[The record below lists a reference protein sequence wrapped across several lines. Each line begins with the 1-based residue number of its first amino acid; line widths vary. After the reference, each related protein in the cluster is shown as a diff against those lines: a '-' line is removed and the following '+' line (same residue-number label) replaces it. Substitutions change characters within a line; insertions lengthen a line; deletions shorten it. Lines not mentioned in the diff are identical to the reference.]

1 MIQVQSLNIKKV
13 LNLSLPKYIINFEE
27 LTEDLKNHLLSL
39 IDDNIRT
46 NYPEV
51 NTNNIQDLLQQL
63 KDLLP
68 NVQYEGLKEKIDSFI
83 YRKIEGIQ
91 KVKGIL
97 LDMPA
102 IQMITRNNLNLI
114 KMYILQDCI
123 LIKQAGKRMIDTV

>member
-46 NYPEV
+46 NYPEI

-68 NVQYEGLKEKIDSFI
+68 SVQYEALKK
-83 YRKIEGIQ
+83 KL
-91 KVKGIL
+91 IL
-97 LDMPA
+97 LYTEKLKA
-102 IQMITRNNLNLI
+102 F
-114 KMYILQDCI
+114 
-123 LIKQAGKRMIDTV
+123 KR

>member
-1 MIQVQSLNIKKV
+1 M
-13 LNLSLPKYIINFEE
+13 SLPKYIINFEE

-102 IQMITRNNLNLI
+102 IQNDYTEQFKFVIFKVFKSIVNISFKSLFISKFTLNFLSNLLP
-114 KMYILQDCI
+114 
-123 LIKQAGKRMIDTV
+123 